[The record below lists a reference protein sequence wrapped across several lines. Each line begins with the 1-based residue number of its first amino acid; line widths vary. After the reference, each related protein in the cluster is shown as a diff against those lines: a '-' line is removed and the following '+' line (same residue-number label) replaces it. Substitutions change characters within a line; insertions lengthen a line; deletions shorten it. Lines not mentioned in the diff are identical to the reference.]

1 MNKNLEQ
8 FAEKLKQ
15 IKTVYLAGGI
25 QNASM
30 PNSWRSLLTEFFA
43 KNNVKSFN
51 PVSDNT
57 AIFNQSVLGY
67 KEDGTKIKIDDLQ
80 DTDEIKEA
88 LLFRQTE
95 LNDKN
100 LIKKADLMFFYYDD
114 RIGHGTRTEFD
125 WACDMKKKTIMV
137 RTIPRN
143 KIAHWNKWRRLYGLL
158 IDRNVIEFKS
168 LSEAKQFFIDYLKFK
183 EI

>member
-1 MNKNLEQ
+1 MNKNLEL
-8 FAEKLKQ
+8 FAEQLKQ
-15 IKTVYLAGGI
+15 LKTVYMAGGI
-25 QNASM
+25 QNASQ
-30 PNSWRSLLTEFFA
+30 PNSWRNLLNDFFV
-43 KNNVKSFN
+43 KNNVKTFN

-57 AIFNQSVLGY
+57 EIFNQSILGY
-67 KEDGTKIKIDDLQ
+67 KEDGTAIKIADLQ
-80 DTDEIKEA
+80 DMDEIKES

-100 LIKKADLMFFYYDD
+100 LIKKADLIFFYYDD

-125 WACDMKKKTIMV
+125 WAYDMKKKIIIV

-143 KIAHWNKWRRLYGLL
+143 KIAHWNKWRRLYALS
-158 IDRNVIEFKS
+158 IDRIAIEFKS

-183 EI
+183 EV